1 MEGGTKVK
9 KTQSFGKI
17 VLYVTLIIAS
27 LLAVFPFYWMFVMA
41 TNPSHLINQTPPVV
55 IPGAELVRNFQNV
68 MANVDFF
75 GAFKNSFI
83 VSISVTIGTLFLCS
97 LAGFAFA
104 KLDFPWKKFWFAA
117 ILVTMMVPPQL
128 GLIPQYFIITELGW
142 LSDLRAVIVP
152 GLINAF
158 GIFWMRQYIKDS
170 IPDALIEAGKIDG
183 CSTFRMYWNVVVPAI
198 APAFAT
204 LGIIVFMN
212 VWNDFLWP
220 LVVLQDSAS
229 HTLQVALRSLND
241 SYVNDYGMIMS
252 GTLWATAPL
261 IAIFLLFNR
270 FFINSLTQGAV
281 KG

>member
-1 MEGGTKVK
+1 MEKVLVCCDPRDDDGS
-9 KTQSFGKI
+9 TTTWVNSPVF
-17 VLYVTLIIAS
+17 YYYRAR
-27 LLAVFPFYWMFVMA
+27 LAKRFA
-41 TNPSHLINQTPPVV
+41 GSHRAWAYQR
-55 IPGAELVRNFQNV
+55 VR
-68 MANVDFF
+68 D
-75 GAFKNSFI
+75 
-83 VSISVTIGTLFLCS
+83 
-97 LAGFAFA
+97 
-104 KLDFPWKKFWFAA
+104 
-117 ILVTMMVPPQL
+117 
-128 GLIPQYFIITELGW
+128 
-142 LSDLRAVIVP
+142 
-152 GLINAF
+152 
-158 GIFWMRQYIKDS
+158 FWMRQYIKDS

-261 IAIFLLFNR
+261 IAIFCYSTVSLL
-270 FFINSLTQGAV
+270 IA
-281 KG
+281 